1 MEKRYNNINKKIKER
16 DLYYVQSNNFCSNID

>member
-16 DLYYVQSNNFCSNID
+16 DLYYVHTNSIYANIG